1 MNNIFNSSLPN
12 LGNEHFDTL
21 VDSDRVRIE
30 RIVSHGHTSPE
41 TGWYD
46 QPRSEW
52 VMVLRGEAVLAFED
66 ETSVILKAGDYLNIP
81 AHCKHKV
88 AWTTPDQETIWL
100 AVHY

>member
-1 MNNIFNSSLPN
+1 MTNIFDAIPANLKDELFDSLVEN
-12 LGNEHFDTL
+12 
-21 VDSDRVRIE
+21 DRLRIE
-30 RIVSHGHTSPE
+30 RIISHGHASPE

-46 QPRSEW
+46 QPQNEW
-52 VMVLRGEAVLAFED
+52 VMLLRGAAVLAFED
-66 ETSVILKAGDYLNIP
+66 DTSVTLKPGDYLNIP